1 MNADRR
7 WKWIGL
13 TVHFQ
18 EFKSFE
24 APLYTLFN
32 RFSMV
37 EFQLGILFILIIGE
51 QYQFERKHFRFKYLV
66 EAWLKFSCINIF
78 HQGRST
84 TIINLH
90 IFQKIIWKPSRYVGR
105 LNLEYATEKERKFT
119 LHKLSLDENQSH
131 PRSISQFGLDHQAT
145 APLFDQGVLWSFR
158 CKHSN

>member
-1 MNADRR
+1 MTHT
-7 WKWIGL
+7 L
-13 TVHFQ
+13 TW
-18 EFKSFE
+18 
-24 APLYTLFN
+24 
-32 RFSMV
+32 
-37 EFQLGILFILIIGE
+37 ILIGKADGSVKQYVSKYSNILRRLFYHFPMEILVLIRGE
-51 QYQFERKHFRFKYLV
+51 KYKFERKHFRFKYLV
-66 EAWLKFSCINIF
+66 DAWLKFSYIF

>member
-1 MNADRR
+1 MNSDRR
-7 WKWIGL
+7 WRWLGG
-13 TVHFQ
+13 TVRFQ
-18 EFKSFE
+18 EFKYLE

-32 RFSMV
+32 RFSKV
-37 EFQLGILFILIIGE
+37 EFQLNRNTILIRGE
-51 QYQFERKHFRFKYLV
+51 QYKFERKHFTCRGLIKVFIY
-66 EAWLKFSCINIF
+66 IF

>member
-1 MNADRR
+1 MINFMFNLARR
-7 WKWIGL
+7 RIFANMSRTWLSHWPHRLNK
-13 TVHFQ
+13 
-18 EFKSFE
+18 
-24 APLYTLFN
+24 LFN
-32 RFSMV
+32 CWIPVRYT
-37 EFQLGILFILIIGE
+37 ILIRGE
-51 QYQFERKHFRFKYLV
+51 QYKFERKHFTCRGLIKVFIY
-66 EAWLKFSCINIF
+66 IF

-145 APLFDQGVLWSFR
+145 APLFDQGVLWSFQ
-158 CKHSN
+158 CKY